1 MLKKSHAQDH
11 PTGEKTEFTM
21 STQTKLIVGLGNPG
35 SEYDNTRHNAGWWLL
50 DQLSQQFNL
59 TLSPES
65 KFHGLAAR
73 ARIHGGDVWLLQPM
87 QYMNRSGAA
96 IAALAH
102 FYKILPENIIV
113 LHDELDLPIGSAKM
127 KLGGSSGGHNGLKDT
142 QAKLGTDKFW
152 RLRIG
157 IDHPRN
163 SSTPLQPVADYV
175 LKPPKQAER
184 FEIDKTI
191 DKAQDAINEW
201 LTGNAQKAIQNLH
214 AK

>member
-1 MLKKSHAQDH
+1 M
-11 PTGEKTEFTM
+11 T
-21 STQTKLIVGLGNPG
+21 TKLIVGLGNPG
-35 SEYDNTRHNAGWWLL
+35 NEYENTRHNAGWWLL
-50 DQLSQQFNL
+50 DQLARQYNVS
-59 TLSPES
+59 LSPES

-73 ARIHGGDVWLLQPM
+73 ARVNGDDVWLLQPM

-96 IAALAH
+96 IAALAN
-102 FYKILPENIIV
+102 FYKILPEHIIV
-113 LHDELDLPIGSAKM
+113 LHDELDIPVGTAKM
-127 KLGGSSGGHNGLKDT
+127 KIGGSTGGHNGLKDT

-163 SSTPLQPVADYV
+163 SSTPLQPVVDYV

-184 FEIDKTI
+184 AEIDKAI
-191 DKAQDAINEW
+191 DKAQDVMPDW
-201 LTGNAQKAIQNLH
+201 LAGNFERAMRVLH